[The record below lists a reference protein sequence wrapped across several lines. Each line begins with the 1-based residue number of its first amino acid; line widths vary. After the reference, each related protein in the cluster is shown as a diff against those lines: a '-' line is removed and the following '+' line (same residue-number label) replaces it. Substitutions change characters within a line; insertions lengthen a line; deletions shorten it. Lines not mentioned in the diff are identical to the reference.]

1 MTPSQKA
8 DNLLVRMT
16 VDFSIDAWQ
25 SKQCALVAVDEI
37 IKALGYED
45 EYWLK
50 VKKEIE
56 ESEYE

>member
-1 MTPSQKA
+1 MTPTEKA
-8 DNLLVRMT
+8 DDLLARMT

-37 IKALGYED
+37 LKALGYED
-45 EYWLK
+45 EFWLR

-56 ESEYE
+56 NSDNE